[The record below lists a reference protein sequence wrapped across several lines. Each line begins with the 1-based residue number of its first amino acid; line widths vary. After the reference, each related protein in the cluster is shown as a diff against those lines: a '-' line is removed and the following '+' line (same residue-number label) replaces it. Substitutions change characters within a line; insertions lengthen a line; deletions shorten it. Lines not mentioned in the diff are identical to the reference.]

1 MTSPGQDE
9 LDNSVDKGL
18 TIVECYQTHISKI
31 NEWVQIN
38 NGTNKS
44 TSKQQ
49 FHIYVYLKW
58 SWRNKNGAYMP
69 PYDSY
74 EYIKMFCGSQAE
86 TLSEHYPTN

>member
-49 FHIYVYLKW
+49 MGIFPEPW
-58 SWRNKNGAYMP
+58 T
-69 PYDSY
+69 DSNM
-74 EYIKMFCGSQAE
+74 KLRMLVFCSISMQICVSSVAD
-86 TLSEHYPTN
+86 